1 MDAGVRCSWLV
12 RCRLAE
18 VEHETGLAELG
29 AVPVAD
35 ARFALLAPAAR
46 PVEAGGGVAL
56 LGVEPGLLA
65 TRLAE
70 RVGRMGEQRPAGT
83 APPTARV
90 GEEPGHLAGGRVPGD
105 EREDPVVVEGDEVGG
120 LGGAAEPVL
129 DPLGAEVAPGLGPGP
144 EDDCAERLGVS
155 GLGRADLPGVGRSG
169 QLNPISL
176 ATRWPE
182 ATALF
187 M

>member
-1 MDAGVRCSWLV
+1 M
-12 RCRLAE
+12 
-18 VEHETGLAELG
+18 ELG

-35 ARFALLAPAAR
+35 ARVTLLAPAER

-65 TRLAE
+65 ARFAE
-70 RVGRMGEQRPAGT
+70 RLGRSGEQRPAG
-83 APPTARV
+83 AASPAARV

-105 EREDPVVVEGDEVGG
+105 EREDPLAVEGDEVGG
-120 LGGAAEPVL
+120 LGGAAESAI
-129 DPLGAEVAPGLGPGP
+129 DPLGAEVAPGREPGS
-144 EDDCAERLGVS
+144 EDDLSERLGVA
-155 GLGRADLPGVGRSG
+155 GLSRADFPVVGRSG
-169 QLNPISL
+169 QLAPISR